1 MSEQQR
7 VREGDSVTIECVAR
21 GVPSPGVS
29 ITKYEDL
36 QVTPTPRD
44 SADNRTSEV
53 GETSEVGSIE
63 VGWMLDEGLGG
74 LTRLPLITA
83 KLENCNSG
91 SGIQRK

>member
-21 GVPSPGVS
+21 GVPTPGVS
-29 ITKYEDL
+29 ITKYEEL

-53 GETSEVGSIE
+53 GVTSVVGSIV
-63 VGWMLDEGLGG
+63 VGWIFGGG
-74 LTRLPLITA
+74 LM
-83 KLENCNSG
+83 
-91 SGIQRK
+91 

>member
-21 GVPSPGVS
+21 GVPAPGVS

-44 SADNRTSEV
+44 STDNRTSEV
-53 GETSEVGSIE
+53 GETLEVGSIV
-63 VGWMLDEGLGG
+63 VGLILEEGLM
-74 LTRLPLITA
+74 
-83 KLENCNSG
+83 
-91 SGIQRK
+91 